1 MRGRVNLPWRGAGGA
16 VAADGGKKPG
26 RHDATF
32 PAAQANQA
40 IERWKADYEKLKTP
54 EQIAAYQRRARETFL
69 NSIGGLPER
78 TPLKPQVVGAV
89 LRPGYRVEKIIFQ
102 SQPNHY
108 ATALLYLP
116 DAPQFR
122 PPHPAVLVLCGH
134 GFLAKGS
141 PTYQAVC
148 AMLAL
153 HGMAALIL
161 DPIDQGERGQYLGRG
176 GWPRVWGV
184 PGHTSIGMGC
194 ILLGRNTAQFEI
206 WDGMRAIDYLQ
217 LREEIDP
224 HRIGCTGCSGGGTQ
238 TCYLAALDDRIRSA
252 APSCY
257 LTSTARLMESHG
269 PADSEQD
276 LFGQLAYGPHEADLV
291 LMRAPSPFLIRAA
304 TQDIFNVV
312 GAWETFRCAKRIYT
326 RLGFAE
332 RIDLLEEDAVHGYAR
347 AHREGAARWM
357 SRWLLQKDQVISES
371 EITLLTPAEYR
382 CTPDGKVMSLPARD
396 RRTT

>member
-1 MRGRVNLPWRGAGGA
+1 MRHIGKILSGRCCRPPCAAGASICLGEDLEAPLPRMEGKSPGGMT
-16 VAADGGKKPG
+16 
-26 RHDATF
+26 RRF
-32 PAAQANQA
+32 LLRQANQA

-194 ILLGRNTAQFEI
+194 ILLGRNTARFEI

-217 LREEIDP
+217 LREEIDLSSHRLHGLQRRRNPNLLLGGVGRSNP
-224 HRIGCTGCSGGGTQ
+224 H
-238 TCYLAALDDRIRSA
+238 
-252 APSCY
+252 APRRVA
-257 LTSTARLMESHG
+257 TS
-269 PADSEQD
+269 
-276 LFGQLAYGPHEADLV
+276 
-291 LMRAPSPFLIRAA
+291 
-304 TQDIFNVV
+304 
-312 GAWETFRCAKRIYT
+312 
-326 RLGFAE
+326 
-332 RIDLLEEDAVHGYAR
+332 
-347 AHREGAARWM
+347 
-357 SRWLLQKDQVISES
+357 
-371 EITLLTPAEYR
+371 
-382 CTPDGKVMSLPARD
+382 PARPD
-396 RRTT
+396 